1 MHPFQHTRRLL
12 LAGLAAAAGIGGTA
26 VAARGQANQPPPATA
41 PQGSAPTVK
50 VGRTG
55 ELIVPLAGLVKFTP
69 KLPAGEVRKDTT
81 VGNDQI
87 VSARPDV
94 NDPTSVLLVGLNP
107 GVTKITITTDK
118 DRALDFEVVVQPDFD
133 LLKKVIARTVPTASV
148 DVIPGVGN
156 AIILTGYV
164 NKPEDADIIVRV
176 AEGAATGGGGQQ
188 QARANVINAIQVGGV
203 QHVQIEVVVAQVDRT
218 ELRERGVDFIV
229 GGNSAGFSSLVSG
242 LITSN
247 GFPSLGNSQVTGNA
261 NLRFGLVAPQFFT
274 ALRALRTEGLAKF
287 LSEPKVVTQSG
298 RPAFIRSGGQ
308 QAVLSATGGGLGSI
322 SVTLEQ
328 VGTQM
333 EVVPIVYG
341 NGKIYLEVYP
351 QVRTRNDGLG
361 IQTSAGF
368 SPGFTEQST
377 RAAVML
383 ESGQTFAIG
392 GLLETSV
399 QAINNKV
406 PVAGDLPIIGAAF
419 SNVRYDER
427 ERELIIMVTPRLVDP
442 LDCTQVPKRVP
453 GRETRSP
460 DDYELFLET
469 LLEAPRGQ
477 RQIWNGRCYQAAYKC
492 DPTYGS
498 FPCKGNVCNGGG
510 LTGCA
515 TGVLTAQPNPGMPSA
530 LPPAYGT
537 LPPAP
542 VQTPAPVVNVGGGAT
557 PPAELP
563 TLPPVE
569 PDSLS
574 GLRR

>member
-12 LAGLAAAAGIGGTA
+12 LAGLAAAAGVGGLTA
-26 VAARGQANQPPPATA
+26 SRVLAQPPAANA
-41 PQGSAPTVK
+41 PQGQAPTVK
-50 VGRTG
+50 VGRAG
-55 ELIVPLAGLVKFTP
+55 ELIVPLSGLVKFTP
-69 KLPAGEVRKDTT
+69 KLPAGETRKEVT

-87 VSARPDV
+87 LSVRPDAT
-94 NDPTSVLLVGLNP
+94 DPNSVVLVGLNP
-107 GVTKITITTDK
+107 GITKITVTTDK
-118 DRALDFEVVVQPDFD
+118 DRSLEFEVIVQPDLE
-133 LLKKVIARTVPTASV
+133 LLKKVITRAVPTASV
-148 DVIPGVGN
+148 DVQPGLGFT
-156 AIILTGYV
+156 IILTGYV
-164 NKPEDADIIVRV
+164 NKPEDADTILRI
-176 AEGAATGGGGQQ
+176 AQGAAVTPGGQAAQ
-188 QARANVINAIQVGGV
+188 LNVINAIQVGGV

-218 ELRERGVDFIV
+218 ELRERGTDFIV
-229 GGNSAGFSSLVSG
+229 GGNSAGFSSLVAG

-399 QAINNKV
+399 QAIANKV
-406 PVAGDLPIIGAAF
+406 PIAGDLPFVGAAF

-427 ERELIIMVTPRLVDP
+427 ERELIILVTPRLVDP

-460 DDYELFLET
+460 DDYELFLES

-477 RQIWNGRCYQAAYKC
+477 RQVWNGRCYQAAYKC
-492 DPTYGS
+492 DPSYGS

-515 TGVLTAQPNPGMPSA
+515 TGVLTAQPAPGLPSA
-530 LPPAYGT
+530 LPPAYGS
-537 LPPAP
+537 LPPAAD
-542 VQTPAPVVNVGGGAT
+542 QTPAPVVTVGSPAT
-557 PPAELP
+557 PPTEP
-563 TLPPVE
+563 QTLPPIV

-574 GLRR
+574 GTGRQ